1 MNYYSHGKLLI
12 TGEYLIIKGAM
23 ALAAPVRFGQEM
35 QIEVNSS
42 DEYLKWES
50 FELDRCWFHAIFDT
64 TFTKIIETSN
74 SEVANR
80 LLLWLMA
87 ADQLNPGFLKRQ
99 KFKKVI
105 VKSDFNLS
113 WGLGSSSSLLSDIAL
128 WAEVDSFRLHK
139 LLSKGSGYDVVCA
152 QAEGPIFFTRKD
164 EDYTVKKAD
173 FFPAFANKIYCIYL
187 GRKQDSSLSVDA
199 FLEEKRSFVKEIE
212 NLSELSIRM
221 ASAKSIDEFEMGI
234 KEHEE
239 IISSLLHRKRIKEER
254 FSDLQGEIK
263 SLGAWGGDFAML
275 TWHDTLMELKKY
287 LATKNIDTIFTFKEI
302 IKTN

>member
-12 TGEYLIIKGAM
+12 TGEYLILRGAM

-50 FELDRCWFHAIFDT
+50 FELDRCWFNANFDT
-64 TFTKIIETSN
+64 TFTKIIEASN

-80 LLLWLMA
+80 LLIWLMA